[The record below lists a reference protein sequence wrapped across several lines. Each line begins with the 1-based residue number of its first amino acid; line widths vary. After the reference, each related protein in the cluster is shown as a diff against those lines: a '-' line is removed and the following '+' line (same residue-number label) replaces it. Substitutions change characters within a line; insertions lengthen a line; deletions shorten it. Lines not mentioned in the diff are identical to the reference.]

1 MLSSKGTFVSLQEQ
15 PALLSSWKEI
25 ANYTGKGVRTV
36 QRWERDLGLPVRRP
50 TGGNARKGPVLL
62 YRADMD
68 AWMETRLSVRPRAL
82 PLQEVFPAIDSCD
95 RVCGILQ
102 QGIRTTRELRTTSRM
117 LAAKIELDAA
127 LVAGFCDPLT
137 TLTVEV
143 SWCISVSSDDDV
155 RSKGL
160 LASAD
165 GAQTARYAARTV
177 KSLAS

>member
-1 MLSSKGTFVSLQEQ
+1 VILQEQ
-15 PALLSSWKEI
+15 PAVLSSWKDI

-68 AWMETRLSVRPRAL
+68 AWMETRLSLRQRPLR
-82 PLQEVFPAIDSCD
+82 EVFPAMDSCD
-95 RVCGILQ
+95 KVCGILQ

-117 LAAKIELDAA
+117 LAAQIELDAA
-127 LVAGFCDPLT
+127 LVAGFRDPLT

-143 SWCISVSSDDDV
+143 SWCISVPNEEHEQ
-155 RSKGL
+155 R
-160 LASAD
+160 AP
-165 GAQTARYAARTV
+165 ARQMKQPA
-177 KSLAS
+177 